1 MAIVDHFTEEEKE
14 LDKEEM
20 IEMLL
25 LGTMSQAEIARLIT
39 RHFFRKK

>member
-25 LGTMSQAEIARLIT
+25 LGTMSQAEIARQLGRT
-39 RHFFRKK
+39 P